1 MNREALD
8 KSIEVLRQTKDR
20 WARMPL
26 TDKIELLRK
35 VVENT
40 RKVADRQVQAA
51 IQAKGIPPDSHLV
64 GEEYL
69 GGPVVQARICRL
81 LADSLEDVMRH
92 GRPQLPEGAVRTR
105 AKDGQ
110 VIARVF
116 PGDYLDRAMYAGF
129 RAEVWMQPGVTE
141 ANLRDNMAGFYR
153 QHAPEGAVA
162 LVLGAGNVASIGPL
176 DMVQKLFAEG
186 QVCMLKFN
194 PVNDYLGPFVEEVF
208 ADLIAAGYVRT
219 AYGGADVGDY
229 LCQHPGVDEVH
240 ITGSDKTHDAIVFGV
255 GAEGAKRKAE
265 NDPRLTKRITSELG
279 NVSPIIVVPGPYSKA
294 ELVYQAENVATQL
307 CNNGGFNCNAA
318 RMLVVHEGW
327 AQRGAFMDA
336 LRSAFAR
343 APQRKAYYPGAEE
356 RLERFVA
363 AHPQAESIGA
373 RKPGVLPWT
382 LIPNVDPKNVDDI
395 CFQVES
401 WCGVMGQTALPG
413 KDAGDFLRAAVQ
425 FCNDSVWGTL
435 SAEIICH
442 PKTQAELGEAFEDAI
457 AEMRYGAV
465 VVNHWPALAYALGV
479 TTWGAYPGHT
489 LQDIQSGIGVVHNT
503 YMFDKPAKTVI
514 YGPLRSR
521 PMPPWFV
528 FHRRMHKVARTL
540 VEMEAAPSPFILP
553 KIIWDAARP

>member
-8 KSIEVLRQTKDR
+8 KSIEVLRQSKDR

-26 TDKIELLRK
+26 PDKIELLRK

-51 IQAKGIPPDSHLV
+51 IQAKGIPADSWLV

-92 GRPQLPEGAVRTR
+92 GRPRLPDNALRTR
-105 AKDGQ
+105 ADGQ
-110 VIARVF
+110 VIAKVF
-116 PGDYLDRAMYAGF
+116 PGNVIDKAMYAGF

-141 ANLRDNMAGFYR
+141 SNLGQHMAGFYR
-153 QHAPEGAVA
+153 EREPKGAVA

-176 DMVQKLFAEG
+176 DMVQKLWAEG
-186 QVCMLKFN
+186 QVCLLKFN

-208 ADLIAAGYVRT
+208 ADLIAQGFVRT

-229 LCQHPGVDEVH
+229 LCQHAGIDEVH

-255 GAEGAKRKAE
+255 GPEGEKRKAANE
-265 NDPRLTKRITSELG
+265 PRLNKRITSELG

-294 ELVYQAENVATQL
+294 ELEFQAENVATQL

-318 RMLVVHEGW
+318 RILIVHDTW
-327 AQRGAFMDA
+327 PQRGAFLDA
-336 LRSAFAR
+336 IRAAFAR
-343 APQRKAYYPGAEE
+343 APQRRAYYPGAEE
-356 RLERFVA
+356 RLERFIT
-363 AHPQAESIGA
+363 AHPQAESIGP

-382 LIPNVDPKNVDDI
+382 FIPNVDAKNVDDL
-395 CFQVES
+395 CFKVES
-401 WCGVMGQTALPG
+401 WCGVMGQTSLPG
-413 KDAGDFLRAAVQ
+413 RDTADFLRNAVK
-425 FCNDSVWGTL
+425 FCNDEVWGTL
-435 SAEIICH
+435 SAELICH
-442 PKTQAELGEAFEDAI
+442 PTTQASLGLAFEDAI
-457 AEMRYGAV
+457 GALRYGAV

-479 TTWGAYPGHT
+479 TTWGAFPGHT
-489 LQDIQSGIGVVHNT
+489 LPDIQSGIGVVHNT
-503 YMFDKPAKTVI
+503 YMFDRAEKSVI
-514 YGPLRSR
+514 YGPLKVA
-521 PMPPWFV
+521 PKPPWFV

-540 VEMEAAPSPFILP
+540 VEMEAAPSAFMLP
-553 KIIWDAARP
+553 RIIWDAARP